1 MLDITIDLET
11 CSLCPTAAVMS
22 IGAVAWRRDEE
33 TSPFYH
39 LEDGMQDPASVFS
52 CHIDLR
58 SMFINRFTFDD
69 KTSAWWENKTDEA
82 KASLLSSDSYES
94 PCRPIEVAVKDLFE
108 WIEDFKKEQ
117 GEQDV
122 CLWAH
127 GTDFDIA
134 ILRNICYKLN
144 INIPVHY
151 TGFRDHRTF
160 IYEAARLIYKAK
172 GEPYDPSKAY
182 DIVDDFKNVDTGS
195 EHDPVF
201 DCKRSIYSTWQMM
214 KKLDCLRFITITAI
228 NNQPSAIIHQ
238 SIISNQ

>member
-1 MLDITIDLET
+1 MLDITIDFET
-11 CSLCPTAAVMS
+11 CSICPTAAVMS
-22 IGAVAWRRDEE
+22 IGAVAWRRDNLH
-33 TSPFYH
+33 SPFYN
-39 LEDGMQDPASVFS
+39 LKGGKQDPASVFS

-58 SMFINRFTFDD
+58 SMFINGFTFDE
-69 KTSAWWENKTDEA
+69 KTAAWWKSKTDEA
-82 KASLLSSDSYES
+82 KASLLSSDSYDL
-94 PCRPIEVAVKDLFE
+94 PCRPIDVAVKDLFD

-122 CLWAH
+122 CLWSQ

-151 TGFRDHRTF
+151 TFFRDHRTF
-160 IYEAARLIYKAK
+160 IYEAARLICNARGVFYRPSEVYDLVEDYKDVEK
-172 GEPYDPSKAY
+172 GA
-182 DIVDDFKNVDTGS
+182 

-214 KKLDCLRFITITAI
+214 KKLTHLKY
-228 NNQPSAIIHQ
+228 PEE
-238 SIISNQ
+238 

>member
-1 MLDITIDLET
+1 MLDITIDFET

-22 IGAVAWRRDEE
+22 IGAVAWRRDN
-33 TSPFYH
+33 TASPFYN
-39 LEDGMQDPASVFS
+39 LKGGKQDPASVFS

-58 SMFINRFTFDD
+58 SMFVNGFTFDE
-69 KTSAWWENKTDEA
+69 KTADWWKAKTDEA
-82 KASLLSSDSYES
+82 KASLLSSDSYDL
-94 PCRPIEVAVKDLFE
+94 PCRPIDVAVKDLFE

-122 CLWAH
+122 CLWAQ

-172 GEPYDPSKAY
+172 GESYDPSKAY
-182 DIVDDFKNVDTGS
+182 NLVEDYKNVEKGA

-201 DCKRSIYSTWQMM
+201 DCKRSIYSTWQMIRLLDRM
-214 KKLDCLRFITITAI
+214 K
-228 NNQPSAIIHQ
+228 P
-238 SIISNQ
+238 ISNQ

>member
-22 IGAVAWRRDEE
+22 IGAVAWRRDDD
-33 TSPFYH
+33 TLPFYH

-69 KTSAWWENKTDEA
+69 KTAAWWETKTDEA
-82 KASLLSSDSYES
+82 KDSLLSSDSYEL
-94 PCRPIEVAVKDLFE
+94 PCRPIDTAVKDLFE

-122 CLWAH
+122 CLWAQ
-127 GTDFDIA
+127 GSDFDIA
-134 ILRNICYKLN
+134 VLRNICYKFGIDSPL
-144 INIPVHY
+144 PY
-151 TGFRDHRTF
+151 TSTRDHRTF
-160 IYEAARLIYKAK
+160 IYEAARLIYNAK
-172 GEPYDPSKAY
+172 GEAYDPSKAY
-182 DIVDDFKNVDTGS
+182 DIVVDFKDIDKGA

-201 DCKRSIYSTWQMM
+201 DCKRSIYYTWQMM
-214 KKLDCLRFITITAI
+214 RKLDCLKLDLV
-228 NNQPSAIIHQ
+228 
-238 SIISNQ
+238 

>member
-1 MLDITIDLET
+1 MLDITIDFET

-22 IGAVAWRRDEE
+22 IGAVAWRRDNLH
-33 TSPFYH
+33 SPFYN
-39 LEDGMQDPASVFS
+39 LKGGKQDPASVFS

-58 SMFINRFTFDD
+58 SMFINGFTFDE
-69 KTSAWWENKTDEA
+69 KTAAWWKSKTDEA
-82 KASLLSSDSYES
+82 KASLLSSDSYDL
-94 PCRPIEVAVKDLFE
+94 PCRPIDVAVKDLFD

-122 CLWAH
+122 CLWSQ

-151 TGFRDHRTF
+151 TFFRDHRTF
-160 IYEAARLIYKAK
+160 IYEAARLICNARGVFYRPSEVYDLVEDYKDVEK
-172 GEPYDPSKAY
+172 GA
-182 DIVDDFKNVDTGS
+182 

-214 KKLDCLRFITITAI
+214 KKLTHLKY
-228 NNQPSAIIHQ
+228 PEE
-238 SIISNQ
+238 